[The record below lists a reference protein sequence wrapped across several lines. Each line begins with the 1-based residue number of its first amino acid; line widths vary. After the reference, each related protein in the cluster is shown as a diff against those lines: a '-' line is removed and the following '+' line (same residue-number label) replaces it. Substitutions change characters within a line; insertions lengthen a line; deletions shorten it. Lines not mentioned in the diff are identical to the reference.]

1 HVGLIYAKC
10 LVLLSKEE
18 LACALL
24 LAGSKK
30 YQLRWKW
37 ILPLN
42 LAKVKNLWK
51 INLSQI
57 KKSRSDVMHRRFTI

>member
-10 LVLLSKEE
+10 LVLLSEEE

-37 ILPLN
+37 ILPLY
-42 LAKVKNLWK
+42 LVKVKNLWK

-57 KKSRSDVMHRRFTI
+57 KKRNNVMHRRFMI

>member
-1 HVGLIYAKC
+1 
-10 LVLLSKEE
+10 EE
-18 LACALL
+18 LACALP

-37 ILPLN
+37 ILPLY

-51 INLSQI
+51 IILSQI
-57 KKSRSDVMHRRFTI
+57 KKRRNNVMHRRFMI

>member
-1 HVGLIYAKC
+1 MLASSMPKC
-10 LVLLSKEE
+10 LVLLSEEE

-37 ILPLN
+37 ILPLY

-57 KKSRSDVMHRRFTI
+57 KKRNNVMHRRFMI